1 MATRSIITHLV
12 IVCAILFGLLCLCAP
27 GRVQAYALKRNRYWL
42 PGVPNPLLG
51 RMSDSSFWI
60 YLRAM
65 GLLVLI
71 VFGAV
76 EVAMW
81 LYPAESRYGGGGAY
95 LGFFYR

>member
-1 MATRSIITHLV
+1 
-12 IVCAILFGLLCLCAP
+12 
-27 GRVQAYALKRNRYWL
+27 
-42 PGVPNPLLG
+42 
-51 RMSDSSFWI
+51 
-60 YLRAM
+60 M